1 MAKAHVLLWPSAAV
15 VVAVAVAVMSV
26 VTAELAAVLVSGNGN
41 GSAMGTLVG
50 LPLLMA
56 ARGARVE
63 DQEAAEMDS
72 EAHRVVALT
81 VHGTQGP
88 KPLDPDRPACLG
100 PCGAKGDRYV
110 PVPRPCSKYYQCS
123 NSPSP

>member
-15 VVAVAVAVMSV
+15 AVAVAVAVMSV
-26 VTAELAAVLVSGNGN
+26 VTAELAAVPVSGNG
-41 GSAMGTLVG
+41 SAVGTLVG

-56 ARGARVE
+56 ACGTRVE

-81 VHGTQGP
+81 VHGAQGTQ
-88 KPLDPDRPACLG
+88 PARRRQTC
-100 PCGAKGDRYV
+100 V
-110 PVPRPCSKYYQCS
+110 PGNLWCQR
-123 NSPSP
+123 

>member
-15 VVAVAVAVMSV
+15 AVAVAVAVMSV
-26 VTAELAAVLVSGNGN
+26 VTAELAAVPVSGN

-56 ARGARVE
+56 ACGTRVE

-81 VHGTQGP
+81 VHGAQGP
-88 KPLDPDRPACLG
+88 NPLDADRPAC
-100 PCGAKGDRYV
+100 PETCGARGDPYV
-110 PVPRPCSKYYQCS
+110 HVPRPCSKYYHCA
-123 NSPSP
+123 